1 MCRQGHWSARWPR
14 RLREAQVETLGD
26 TLGDVETRIMV
37 KTLDFKGEVATEAL
51 VQTVLY
57 TLVNAE
63 ATILQD
69 TRGGV

>member
-1 MCRQGHWSARWPR
+1 
-14 RLREAQVETLGD
+14 
-26 TLGDVETRIMV
+26 MV

-57 TLVNAE
+57 TLADAE